1 MSTTATMLQKV
12 KPLNTIQ
19 AVNLALDEA
28 MGLDPNVILL
38 GEDIADGQE
47 GGIVGVTKGL
57 STKYGTSR
65 VRSTPISEQAII
77 GAAIGAAIVGM
88 RPVAEIMLMNF
99 VTVAMDQIVN
109 HAAKLRFMSGGQTHV
124 PLVIRTT
131 TGVGVG
137 FGGQHSDM
145 LEAWFA
151 HVPGL
156 RVVMASNPADAYGLL
171 ASAIEDDDPVIMIE
185 NILSYGIQGPAP
197 APGYRVPLGKAAIAR
212 AGSDATIIAYGK
224 AVLDAL
230 AAAKV
235 LAEEGVSVEVID
247 LRTIAPFDEATV
259 LASVAKTRRAVVVH
273 EAVKAFGTGAEISSR
288 IHEALFDQLKAPVGR
303 IGGTFSPVPFSRP
316 LEMAWIHSQ
325 EQIVAAVRAT
335 LDRKGR

>member
-1 MSTTATMLQKV
+1 M
-12 KPLNTIQ
+12 
-19 AVNLALDEA
+19 ALDEA
-28 MGLDPNVILL
+28 MAADENVIVL
-38 GEDIADGQE
+38 GEDVGDDQ
-47 GGIVGVTKGL
+47 GGGVFKVTKGL
-57 STKYGTSR
+57 STKYGRDR

-77 GAAIGAAIVGM
+77 GAAVGAAITGM

-131 TGVGVG
+131 TGAGVG

-156 RVVMASNPADAYGLL
+156 RVIMASNPADAKGLL
-171 ASAIEDDDPVIMIE
+171 LSAIEDDDPVILIE
-185 NILSYGIQGPAP
+185 NILSYRLTGPAP
-197 APGYRVPLGKAAIAR
+197 PPGHRVPLGKAAIAR
-212 AGSDATIIAYGK
+212 EGGDVTVIAYGR

-230 AAAKV
+230 AAADR
-235 LAEEGVSVEVID
+235 LAAEGVSVEVID

-259 LASVAKTRRAVVVH
+259 FASVAKTRRAVVVH
-273 EAVKAFGTGAEISSR
+273 EAVRAYGTGAEISAR
-288 IHEALFDQLKAPVGR
+288 LHEELFDSLKAPVGR
-303 IGGTFSPVPFSRP
+303 VGSHSSPVPFSPP
-316 LEMAWIHSQ
+316 LEKAWIYSQ
-325 EQIVAAVRAT
+325 DQIAAAIKAT
-335 LDRKGR
+335 LDRSPR